1 MTTVDPSAVPA
12 IQART
17 LRTLMGSQVLGGVG
31 VASGIAVG
39 ALLAVEVSGD
49 ESLSGLA
56 NTTQVLG
63 AALFTAPVAALMAV
77 RGRRAGLVAAYAV
90 GTVGAFVAIA
100 ATVVGSF
107 LMLLAGTAMFGA
119 ATTANAQARYAAADL
134 AEPAHRGRQL
144 SLVLWATTIGSVL
157 GPNLIGPGKWV
168 ARLLGVPELTGALV
182 FSALGFAVA
191 GIVLTAFLR
200 PDPLL
205 TARALSEAPATGP
218 ALDPAV
224 APAVPA
230 GPALAARPEA
240 GRALRPVRRSV
251 LEGAR
256 IIRRNPPALLGTA
269 AITGGHVVMVAVMVM
284 TPVHMQHGHAEVE
297 VIGLVISVHILGMY
311 GLSPV
316 VGALTDRLGAPN
328 VVVVGVVTQLLAC
341 LLAGLTDAGWSP
353 LLMAGLFLL
362 GVGWSCTMVAG
373 SGLLAGAVPPADR
386 SVVQGAADIVMGLS
400 AAAGGAVA
408 GVVLGVLGYG
418 WLCLLAAIVALALGV
433 GTMSARRMVS
443 LTP

>member
-1 MTTVDPSAVPA
+1 MSVDPSTVPA

-63 AALFTAPVAALMAV
+63 AALFTAPVAAIMAV
-77 RGRRAGLVAAYAV
+77 RGRRAGLVAAYVV
-90 GTVGAFVAIA
+90 GIVGAVVAVT

-107 LMLLAGTAMFGA
+107 ALLLAGTALFGA

-144 SLVLWATTIGSVL
+144 SMVLWATTIGSVL

-168 ARLLGVPELTGALV
+168 ARLLGLPELSGALV

-191 GIVLTAFLR
+191 GVLLTTWLR

-205 TARALSEAPATGP
+205 TARALVDQPLPGP
-218 ALDPAV
+218 
-224 APAVPA
+224 
-230 GPALAARPEA
+230 G
-240 GRALRPVRRSV
+240 LRPARRSV
-251 LEGAR
+251 IAGAR
-256 IIRRNPPALLGTA
+256 IILATPAALLGAA

-297 VIGLVISVHILGMY
+297 VIGLVISIHILGMY
-311 GLSPV
+311 GFSPV
-316 VGALTDRLGAPN
+316 VGTLTDRWGAPA
-328 VVVVGVVTQLLAC
+328 VVLCGVGILLLAC
-341 LLAGLTDAGWSP
+341 LLAGLTEAGWSP

-373 SGLLAGAVPPADR
+373 SGLLAGAVPPDDR
-386 SVVQGAADIVMGLS
+386 SAVQGAADIVMGLS
-400 AAAGGAVA
+400 AAAGGALA
-408 GVVLGVLGYG
+408 GIVLGAYGYG
-418 WLCLLAAIVALALGV
+418 WLCLLSAIVALALGV
-433 GTMSARRMVS
+433 GTISARRMVS